1 MKELIRY
8 KASEGVDS
16 VKQQKA
22 VFGTG
27 RNLQLLE
34 QCATLWENLRPMR
47 RNRQRCLRFIY
58 GDQWGDRITVRG
70 RTMTQREYVSMQGN
84 VALQTNQIKKIV
96 NTVAGVWAKEHNEP
110 VCTARDRAEQP
121 FGELMTTTL
130 QANWQRNKM
139 NVMMVSSLE
148 EVLAGGLCISR
159 ETYERRNGREDT
171 WTDNVNPNDFFF
183 SSEMKDPRFWDLQLV
198 GQRHEIS
205 FNEFCAQF
213 AESPADFKKFKDWYA
228 EQNNPLKGHD
238 SYDMSDSHRERDTN
252 FYTPRDSKNCLV
264 YEIWTKERKARY
276 HVWDKNS
283 AELYDIDADDR
294 DQLNAIKA
302 ENESRKANAP
312 SDWAEDE
319 IPLIELHYFIDTY
332 WYYRFI
338 TPQGYTV
345 REGESPYADRGQ
357 PYSVCAIPFTNG
369 MIVSYISDA
378 IDQNIAINRILT
390 LDDWIRRTGAK
401 GVTFVPQ
408 NLIPDD
414 MDYRTFADQWTS
426 IDGIVYY
433 KPNAQ
438 GQEPK
443 TFYGQTGTLN
453 TAELVRMM
461 KDLMDSSEVSGAIQ
475 GKTPYAGTSASL
487 YAQQTQNSSTPI
499 ATLLEKFNM
508 FVENVAIRKVK
519 NIKQNYTP
527 ERYSS
532 IAGSIDG
539 LQGENLQLNE
549 TGEIEYDLAI
559 KQSTETPVYRMMAN
573 DYLTALFDKNAITL
587 EDLLSLSTL
596 PFADKLLQRIQA
608 RQQEQMAAAG
618 QAPVI
623 GQDYEQKKRFLLG
636 NQEGNA

>member
-1 MKELIRY
+1 MERLIRY
-8 KASEGVDS
+8 NAKDNTDS
-16 VKQQKA
+16 VKQA
-22 VFGTG
+22 HSEFGDKCD
-27 RNLQLLE
+27 LQLVE
-34 QCATLWENLRPMR
+34 QCATLWESLRPFR
-47 RNRQRCLRFIY
+47 RNRQRALRYIY
-58 GDQWGDRITVRG
+58 GDQWGDRITING
-70 RTMTQREYVSMQGN
+70 RTMTEREYVARQGN
-84 VALQTNQIKKIV
+84 VALQTNQIKKVV

-110 VCTARDRAEQP
+110 VCTARDREEQQ
-121 FGELMTTTL
+121 FGELMTVTS

-139 NVMMVSSLE
+139 NVMMVSSIE
-148 EVLAGGLCISR
+148 EVLAGGLCAAKES
-159 ETYERRNGREDT
+159 YERRNQREDS
-171 WTDNVNPNDFFF
+171 WTDLVNPNDIFF
-183 SSEMKDPRFWDLQLV
+183 SSPMKDPRFWDLTLV
-198 GQRHEIS
+198 GQRHEVS
-205 FNEFCAQF
+205 FNEFCAKF
-213 AESPADFKKFKDWYA
+213 AEKPSDYKKFKDWYT
-228 EQNNPLKGHD
+228 EQENPIKQND
-238 SYDMSDSHRERDTN
+238 IYDRTDSHNEKDIN

-264 YEIWTKERKARY
+264 YEVWTKERKPRY
-276 HVWDKNS
+276 HVWDKN
-283 AELYDIDADDR
+283 EGDLYDIDADDER
-294 DQLNAIKA
+294 QLADIRRI
-302 ENESRKANAP
+302 NEERRKNAP
-312 SDWAEDE
+312 SDWSQDE
-319 IPLIELHYFIDTY
+319 IPLIETHYFVDTY
-332 WYYRFI
+332 WYYRFL
-338 TPQGYTV
+338 TPQGHIV
-345 REGESPYADRGQ
+345 KEGESPYADREQ
-357 PYSVCAIPFTNG
+357 PYSLCAVPFTNG
-369 MIVSYISDA
+369 LIVSYISDA
-378 IDQNIAINRILT
+378 IDQNRAINRILT
-390 LDDWIRRTGAK
+390 LDDWIRRVGAK

-414 MDYRTFADQWTS
+414 MDYRTFAEQWTS

-508 FVENVAIRKVK
+508 FVESVAIKKVK
-519 NIKQNYTP
+519 NIKQFYTP
-527 ERYSS
+527 ERYAS

-539 LQGENLQLNE
+539 LKGSNLNLNE
-549 TGEIEYDLAI
+549 TGEIEYDLSI

-608 RQQEQMAAAG
+608 RQQEAMAAG
-618 QAPVI
+618 TGMPPV
-623 GQDYEQKKRFLLG
+623 GNDCEQKKRFLLG